1 MKTGKFLFSIS
12 ICLVLSILF
21 FAGSVTAKSLYVIDA
36 INSSPTP
43 ISAYNIN
50 ADATLT
56 HQATSTVPYHG
67 WGAVGLS
74 AFIEVDGA
82 GEPTGEGTL
91 FVTYEASNLIQ
102 LIDAKTM
109 ISAGSIT
116 VSGASNM
123 AGIVYDSKN
132 DLLYAVDR
140 YTDDLYVYSYD
151 FSTTTLTLLGHYD
164 LPGLINNMYGGAYG
178 ISLDEVNG
186 LLYVARY
193 STSINIYNISD
204 WTLDGS
210 ITAAHTAISVA
221 VDVKNGFVFSGGG
234 WASNYYIDK
243 YDLADDTT
251 SSVYIAY
258 YTGVMGLGVD
268 QDTGY
273 VYCTT
278 GYSSDDLRVY
288 HSDLTLVQNVGT
300 IGNSPTGLVI
310 PAGDVG
316 FNPLNLSKT
325 DDVDPVT
332 TGENLTYTICFDNV
346 DNTSDVEGVVITDG
360 IPADTSFVSATGPF
374 SFDGTTVE
382 WNVDPLAAGSAGDCY
397 QLVVNVTA
405 SGGSVISNQCTID
418 SDDTPPTTKTESTD
432 VIDIELCGDLDH
444 DGDVDGDDR
453 NILRGAFRTC
463 EGDPG
468 FIPEADYDED
478 GCITFSDYREW
489 YKCYKAFISPG

>member
-1 MKTGKFLFSIS
+1 MPELIEKL
-12 ICLVLSILF
+12 LVF
-21 FAGSVTAKSLYVIDA
+21 FAVSATAKSLYVIDA

-50 ADATLT
+50 TDATLT
-56 HQATSTVPYHG
+56 HQSTSTVPYYAG
-67 WGAVGLS
+67 GAVGLS
-74 AFIEVDGA
+74 AFIEVDAFGD
-82 GEPTGEGTL
+82 PTGEGTL
-91 FVTYEASNLIQ
+91 FVTYEFSNLIQ

-109 ISAGSIT
+109 TPIVPAIT

-140 YTDDLYVYSYD
+140 YTNNLYVYTYD
-151 FSTTTLTLLGHYD
+151 FSTTTLTLLGSYN
-164 LPGLINNMYGGAYG
+164 LTGAYAFG
-178 ISLDEVNG
+178 IALDEENG
-186 LLYVARY
+186 LLYVANY
-193 STSINIYNISD
+193 SQNITIYDISD
-204 WTLDGS
+204 WSQSGS
-210 ITAAHTAISVA
+210 ITVAHTAISVA

-234 WASNYYIDK
+234 WAGNYYLDK
-243 YDLADDTT
+243 YNLADNTT
-251 SSVYIAY
+251 SSVYMAY

-278 GYSSDDLRVY
+278 GYYGDDLRVY

-325 DDVDPVT
+325 DNVDSVT

-346 DNTSDVEGVVITDG
+346 DNTSGVEGVVITDD
-360 IPADTSFVSATGPF
+360 IPAGTSFVSATGPF

-382 WNVDPLAAGSAGDCY
+382 WNVGPLVAGSNGDCY

-405 SGGSVISNQCTID
+405 LGGSVISNQCTID
-418 SDDTPPTTKTESTD
+418 SDDTPPTTKTETTD
-432 VIDIELCGDLDH
+432 VIDIELCGDLDS

-453 NILRGAFRTC
+453 NMLRGAFRLC

-489 YKCYKAFISPG
+489 YKCYKAFISP

>member
-36 INSSPTP
+36 INSNPTS

-50 ADATLT
+50 ADSTLT
-56 HQATSTVPYHG
+56 LQATSTVPRYAG
-67 WGAVGLS
+67 GAVGLS

-91 FVTYEASNLIQ
+91 FVTYEFSNLIQ

-109 ISAGSIT
+109 ISAGSIA

-140 YTDDLYVYSYD
+140 QTNNLYVYAYD
-151 FSTTTLTLLGHYD
+151 FSTTTLTLQGSYNLT
-164 LPGLINNMYGGAYG
+164 GAYAFG
-178 ISLDEVNG
+178 IALDEKNG
-186 LLYVARY
+186 LLYIANY
-193 STSINIYNISD
+193 SQNITIYDISD
-204 WTLDGS
+204 WSLSGS
-210 ITAAHTAISVA
+210 ITVANRAISVA
-221 VDVKNGFVFSGGG
+221 VDVENGFVFSGGG
-234 WASNYYIDK
+234 WGSNYYLDK

-268 QDTGY
+268 LDTGY

-278 GYSSDDLRVY
+278 GYFGDDLRVY
-288 HSDLTLVQNVGT
+288 SSDLTLLQNVGT

-316 FNPLNLSKT
+316 FNPLNLSKA

-346 DNTSDVEGVVITDG
+346 DNTSDVEGVVITDD

-382 WNVDPLAAGSAGDCY
+382 WNVGLVAAGSNGACY

-418 SDDTPPTTKTESTD
+418 SDDTPPTTKTETTD
-432 VIDIELCGDLDH
+432 VIDIELCGDLDS

-489 YKCYKAFISPG
+489 YKCYKAFISPA